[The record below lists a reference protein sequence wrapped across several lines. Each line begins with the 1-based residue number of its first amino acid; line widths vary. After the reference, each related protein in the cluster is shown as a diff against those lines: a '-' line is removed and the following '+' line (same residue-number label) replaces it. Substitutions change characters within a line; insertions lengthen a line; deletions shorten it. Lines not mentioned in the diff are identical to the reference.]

1 MLKNTIAFH
10 FKLSF
15 VFLLLA
21 LFFSLLYSIQLLG
34 YGSDMFPPANTR
46 SLHISLM
53 LYGFA
58 PLMLSLLPF
67 TLFDKDHLVDK
78 KGIHYLNLYF
88 IFWYIF
94 LIFMLSS
101 LIFGNLR
108 GLPFYDF
115 PYILNFILAIAGLFY
130 LLSILR
136 HIKQYPRKPLWV
148 KVSLWVVIVAPFLLV
163 LLMNPQ
169 YGQVEKINLGPH
181 GDNTLGMSFAFIVL
195 YYLIIKLH
203 SNINF
208 KPRFSLLWITPL
220 LFYILSV
227 LYRMTIGE
235 LTYNQEWF
243 LQWLTLLYIPTLYF
257 WFKDA
262 KLTIKDNVFLFISL
276 VAFVVVDIEG
286 NILFIPEIRHLFHR
300 NDLVVGHAH
309 IAVGISMLFLSFA
322 VVKNYFTIT
331 NKMIVL
337 WALMLTF
344 MALVLSLSGLYQA
357 NFITIPTHIMWIAR
371 TLFGAI
377 LFLFVLRFYLLQF
390 PLKKYSTLEY
400 YHIIGFLSD
409 GLGGVLLLFF
419 AQPLYHLLGFQFSV
433 GYQTVVFGFMLSIGI
448 MHFMGFFNKTWQI
461 PMAVATAFTRV
472 VVSSLFFALYLSH
485 HLDLVA
491 LGVSGYDLFY
501 ALIYVVFLH
510 AV

>member
-101 LIFGNLR
+101 LI
-108 GLPFYDF
+108 
-115 PYILNFILAIAGLFY
+115 
-130 LLSILR
+130 
-136 HIKQYPRKPLWV
+136 
-148 KVSLWVVIVAPFLLV
+148 
-163 LLMNPQ
+163 
-169 YGQVEKINLGPH
+169 
-181 GDNTLGMSFAFIVL
+181 LGMSFAFIVL

-309 IAVGISMLFLSFA
+309 IAVGISMLFLSFT

-472 VVSSLFFALYLSH
+472 VVSSLFFALYLSD

-501 ALIYVVFLH
+501 ALIYVVFLD
-510 AV
+510 AI

>member
-101 LIFGNLR
+101 LI
-108 GLPFYDF
+108 
-115 PYILNFILAIAGLFY
+115 
-130 LLSILR
+130 
-136 HIKQYPRKPLWV
+136 
-148 KVSLWVVIVAPFLLV
+148 
-163 LLMNPQ
+163 
-169 YGQVEKINLGPH
+169 
-181 GDNTLGMSFAFIVL
+181 LGMSFAFIVL

-309 IAVGISMLFLSFA
+309 IAVGISMLFLSFT